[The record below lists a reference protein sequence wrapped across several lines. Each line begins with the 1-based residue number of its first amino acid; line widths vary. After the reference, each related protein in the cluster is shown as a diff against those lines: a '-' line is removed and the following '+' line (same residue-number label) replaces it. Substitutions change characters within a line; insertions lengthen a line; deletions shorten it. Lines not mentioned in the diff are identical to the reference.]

1 MSINRAVK
9 RKVVGVAKR
18 CRIERNVEIQ
28 ARAVDSS
35 ESWGLR
41 HFAKFGDR
49 AARMAAVCRREGF
62 RDLVVPIEKVAEI
75 LPTLAGQ
82 VEGVGTVYCTHGM
95 VRRSGTPLTT
105 FRAKRCGSE
114 ACCAVITDS
123 GHVSFYCL
131 EHAETAVVRMPRQC

>member
-1 MSINRAVK
+1 MSLKRTIE

-28 ARAVDSS
+28 ARAVDSA
-35 ESWGLR
+35 ESWGRR

-49 AARMAAVCRREGF
+49 AARMAAVCRREGL
-62 RDLVVPIEKVAEI
+62 RDLVVSIEKVAEC

-82 VEGVGTVYCTHGM
+82 VEGPGPVYCTHGM
-95 VRRSGTPLTT
+95 VRSGMPLTT

-123 GHVSFYCL
+123 GHVSFYCR
-131 EHAETAVVRMPRQC
+131 EHAETAVVRMPR